1 MTYSADEIAEID
13 HRIAIFQACKD
24 GRKVEWRFPGN
35 PWGPLHSM
43 PRIWDNIEYRIAPEP
58 RAPRECYAVFSDGSE
73 HVRMFAH
80 RDRNEASAHYRVL
93 AGDEVV
99 HMREVLPD

>member
-1 MTYSADEIAEID
+1 MTYSADEIAEMD

-58 RAPRECYAVFSDGSE
+58 RKPRELWAIFPFRSGYARIIAAPTKLVAMTDCSVE
-73 HVRMFAH
+73 
-80 RDRNEASAHYRVL
+80 

>member
-1 MTYSADEIAEID
+1 MTYSADDIAEMD

-58 RAPRECYAVFSDGSE
+58 RVPRECWAVFMEGKQEYVRIIGTSLRSLADGCCVES
-73 HVRMFAH
+73 
-80 RDRNEASAHYRVL
+80 
-93 AGDEVV
+93 GDEIV